1 MVRLTPARVSMR
13 ENSSIKRSRYRLNS
27 TALCQGWK
35 ANVVDHIYQN
45 SVSKNPG
52 ESQSV
57 MQLAANAS
65 SPAWLSFSNSIRSS
79 MENPIEVTGTFARRL
94 STSLAIAF
102 DLCRSL
108 NSTVSS
114 KTVLPSL
121 CSEGIDL
128 LEIPGAFVVAGCQH
142 ASAAHGIP
150 GRGVSGAVQ
159 ASAHDGR
166 RFEDR
171 NIFARQAAVADHEG
185 GGGQGSDAATDE
197 IGL

>member
-1 MVRLTPARVSMR
+1 MDEVPATHTPDDFEQFLARVPEHVR
-13 ENSSIKRSRYRLNS
+13 QERR
-27 TALCQGWK
+27 
-35 ANVVDHIYQN
+35 
-45 SVSKNPG
+45 
-52 ESQSV
+52 
-57 MQLAANAS
+57 LAATAKRR
-65 SPAWLSFSNSIRSS
+65 IRD
-79 MENPIEVTGTFARRL
+79 IWGG
-94 STSLAIAF
+94 SL
-102 DLCRSL
+102 DLLVALLHESRAMGE
-108 NSTVSS
+108 VSS